1 MRRSDAGGTSGVSTP
16 LRSRDEGL
24 YERDFYAWTRRQA
37 RELRRLARTRPNLP
51 LDLRHIAE
59 EIEDLGREQR
69 HALRSWT
76 ARIVEH
82 LLLLQHSPS
91 REPRRGWIAEIV
103 AFRREIAR
111 RLTPTLRRDLA
122 RQLPKVYA
130 EARADLARK
139 LERFGEDDLLAAIPV
154 ECPFTLDQVLGDWWP
169 AEPEAG
175 HGH

>member
-1 MRRSDAGGTSGVSTP
+1 MSTR
-16 LRSRDEGL
+16 LRSRDEEL
-24 YERDFYAWTRRQA
+24 YERDFYAWTKAQA
-37 RELRRLARTRPNLP
+37 RELRRFARSRPNLP
-51 LDLRHIAE
+51 LDLRHIAG

-69 HALRSWT
+69 NALRSWT
-76 ARIVEH
+76 ARIIEH
-82 LLLLQHSPS
+82 LLLLEHSPA

-122 RQLPKVYA
+122 RQLPRLYA

-139 LERFGEDDLLAAIPV
+139 LERFGEDELLAAIPV

-169 AEPEAG
+169 EEPG
-175 HGH
+175 GGNGR